1 MMIGMSDNTDYIQNA
16 PIMTVS
22 KMRRKEKSD
31 DYGDENNDN
40 NNDNNR
46 QHCQA
51 PATYILPTYN
61 IPVKKET

>member
-1 MMIGMSDNTDYIQNA
+1 MIIGMSDNTDHIQNA

-31 DYGDENNDN
+31 DYGDENNN
-40 NNDNNR
+40 NNR